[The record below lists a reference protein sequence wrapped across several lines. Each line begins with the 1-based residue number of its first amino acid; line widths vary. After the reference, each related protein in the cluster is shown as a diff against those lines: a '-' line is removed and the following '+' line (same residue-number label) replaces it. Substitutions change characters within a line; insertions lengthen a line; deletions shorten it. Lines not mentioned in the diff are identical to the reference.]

1 MKNYF
6 LLILFSVIFC
16 LISCNKAEENDRFE
30 LLTTPLWQSDSL
42 LVNGLEAGGQGQ
54 ILEKFNGTAKF
65 NRDATGYFGQY
76 TGSWRFA
83 DDRNQIIITTD
94 SLPIP
99 LTTLIR
105 ELTST
110 SLKITTAY
118 PDQTNPSE
126 TMNIRMTFVAK

>member
-1 MKNYF
+1 M
-6 LLILFSVIFC
+6 
-16 LISCNKAEENDRFE
+16 ISCHKLEEDDRFE
-30 LLTTPLWQSDSL
+30 LLTTPIWQSDSL
-42 LVNGLEAGGQGQ
+42 LVNGLEAGGPGQ

-83 DDRNQIIITTD
+83 DDRNQIIITPD

-99 LTTLIR
+99 LTTLIQ
-105 ELTST
+105 EITPA

-118 PDQTNPSE
+118 PNQTNPSE
-126 TMNIRMTFVAK
+126 TMKIRMTFVPK